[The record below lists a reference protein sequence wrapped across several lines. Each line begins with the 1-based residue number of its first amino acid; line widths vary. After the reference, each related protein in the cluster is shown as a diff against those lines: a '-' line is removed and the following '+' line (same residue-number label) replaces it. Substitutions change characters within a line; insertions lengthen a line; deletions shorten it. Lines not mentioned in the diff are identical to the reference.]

1 MQVGSIW
8 ACLMGIF
15 GRDMEL
21 SENDRRIVPASS
33 GDSEP
38 GDIGL
43 KLPRD
48 DSETF
53 CRAFRASLA
62 LAIATAA
69 SSSSR
74 ASPPAIGAAITTVGV
89 CAGLLPDA
97 EA

>member
-1 MQVGSIW
+1 
-8 ACLMGIF
+8 MGIF
-15 GRDMEL
+15 GRAMEL
-21 SENDRRIVPASS
+21 SENDRRIVPAPS
-33 GDSEP
+33 GNSKP

-53 CRAFRASLA
+53 CRALRASLA

-74 ASPPAIGAAITTVGV
+74 ATPPAIGAAITTVGV